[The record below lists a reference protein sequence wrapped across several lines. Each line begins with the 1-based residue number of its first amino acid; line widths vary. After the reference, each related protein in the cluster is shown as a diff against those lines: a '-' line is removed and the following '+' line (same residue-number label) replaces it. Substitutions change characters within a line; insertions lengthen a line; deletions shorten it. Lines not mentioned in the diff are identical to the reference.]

1 MSTEERNEVDVLDQ
15 DQSIPNQKFVCVSFL
30 SPESILKHKNIFFFE
45 SFVKQFDFNHS
56 VQRFQAY
63 LEFLAYKYNISV
75 ETMMKDFTEY
85 ANSEKE
91 DIKNPNITE
100 HYKTYLENNEEDL
113 AMKFNKEHNFQT
125 NVRGIKIRGSYES
138 QEEAE
143 LRCKQLRKQDPN
155 HDIFVGPVGVWMPWE
170 PNAYK
175 TGKVEYLEKD
185 LNNLMSEK
193 LYNQEISKRDFE
205 TRLKDSKIA
214 TIEENKRKAKQYGS
228 KLSQNVKEDGTLY
241 KTNDSELP
249 RDLIPPN
256 KSNIT
261 GEFLDQLD
269 KNVESKMKDL

>member
-30 SPESILKHKNIFFFE
+30 SPESILKQKNVFFFE
-45 SFVKQFDFNHS
+45 SFIQQFDFNHS
-56 VQRFQAY
+56 VQRFQSY
-63 LEFLAYKYNISV
+63 LEFLAYKYNISI

-91 DIKNPNITE
+91 DIKNPNVSE
-100 HYKTYLENNEEDL
+100 HYKTYLENNEEKL
-113 AMKFNKEHNFQT
+113 TLNFNKEYNFQT

-143 LRCKQLRKQDPN
+143 IRCKQLRKQDPN
-155 HDIFVGPVGVWMPWE
+155 HDIFVGPVGIWMPWE

-205 TRLKDSKIA
+205 TRLKENKIA
-214 TIEENKRKAKQYGS
+214 TIEENKNKAKKYGS
-228 KLSQNVKEDGTLY
+228 KLSQNIKEDGTLY

-249 RDLIPPN
+249 RDLVPPN